1 MRDKV
6 ELLKEKIE
14 KVYRGNPWYGNSIK
28 SVLKDIDPKTAFT
41 KAARNVHTIAELV
54 AHIIAWREFVISKIK
69 GDNNFKITQQ
79 LSFDWKK
86 IDGNEKTAWKNLLKT
101 LEKNQREFLTILKK
115 LDDNFL
121 KSPVSRRRYN
131 IEFLIE
137 GGIQHDIYHLGQ
149 ISLLKKM
156 IKGNKKLYK

>member
-6 ELLKEKIE
+6 KLLTEKIE
-14 KVYRGNPWYGNSIK
+14 KVYNGNPWYGNSIK
-28 SVLKDIDPKTAFT
+28 SVLNDIDPKIAFT

-54 AHIIAWREFVISKIK
+54 VHIIAWREFVISKIK
-69 GDNNFKITQQ
+69 SDNDFKITQK
-79 LSFDWKK
+79 LSFDWKR
-86 IDGNEKTAWKNLLKT
+86 IDRNEKTAWKSLLNA
-101 LEKNQREFLTILKK
+101 LEKNQHEILTTLKK
-115 LDDNFL
+115 LDDDFL
-121 KSPVSRRRYN
+121 KLPVSRRRYN
-131 IEFLIE
+131 VEFLIE

>member
-6 ELLKEKIE
+6 ELLTEKIE
-14 KVYRGNPWYGNSIK
+14 KVYSGSPWYGNSIK

-69 GDNNFKITQQ
+69 GDNDFKITQK
-79 LSFDWKK
+79 LSFDWQR
-86 IDGNEKTAWKNLLKT
+86 IDRNEKTAWKSLLNT
-101 LEKNQREFLTILKK
+101 LEKNQNEILTTLKK
-115 LDDNFL
+115 LDDGFL
-121 KSPVSRRRYN
+121 KLPVSRRRYDN
-131 IEFLIE
+131 EFLIE

-156 IKGNKKLYK
+156 ISGNKKFYK

>member
-1 MRDKV
+1 MRDKI
-6 ELLKEKIE
+6 ELLTGKIE
-14 KVYRGNPWYGNSIK
+14 KVYSGNPWYGNSIK

-69 GDNNFKITQQ
+69 GDSDFKITQK
-79 LSFDWKK
+79 LSFDWKR
-86 IDGNEKTAWKNLLKT
+86 IDRNEKTAWKNLLNA
-101 LEKNQREFLTILKK
+101 LEKNQHEILTTLKK
-115 LDDNFL
+115 LDDDFL
-121 KSPVSRRRYN
+121 ELHVSRRRYN

-156 IKGNKKLYK
+156 IKGNKKFYK

>member
-6 ELLKEKIE
+6 ELLTKKIE
-14 KVYRGNPWYGNSIK
+14 KVYSGNPWHGNSIK
-28 SVLKDIDPKTAFT
+28 SVLRDIDPKTAFT
-41 KAARNVHTIAELV
+41 MAAGNVHTIAELV

-69 GDNNFKITQQ
+69 DDRNFKITQK
-79 LSFDWKK
+79 LSFDWER
-86 IDGNEKTAWKNLLKT
+86 IDRNEKTAWKSLLNA
-101 LEKNQREFLTILKK
+101 LEKNQNEILTTLKK
-115 LDDNFL
+115 LDDDFL
-121 KSPVSRRRYN
+121 KLPVSRRRYN
-131 IEFLIE
+131 NEFLIE